1 MDHVV
6 RAVRAEE
13 WPQVRELRLAALR
26 DPAAPVA
33 FLEAYE
39 DAAVKPDAY
48 WQERAS
54 GASRGSRV
62 RQFVAEGPHGVW
74 AGSVTVLVEE
84 AGQDDAFGGVIERRQ
99 AHLVGVF
106 VRAEH
111 RGSGVTEALFEAAV
125 AWAWSLEGLER
136 VRLYVHEDNAR
147 AQAFY
152 RRFGFVGSGVV
163 VPVPGDP
170 SAREYELVLERPSG
184 PGGSDDAV

>member
-1 MDHVV
+1 MNQHVVRAV

-26 DPAAPVA
+26 DPVAPVA

-39 DAAVKPDAY
+39 DAAAKPDSF
-48 WQERAS
+48 WQERTA
-54 GASRGSRV
+54 GASTGSRV

-74 AGSVTVLVEE
+74 AGSVTVMIEE
-84 AGQDDAFGGVIERRQ
+84 AGHDDGFGGVVERRQ

-111 RGSGVTEALFEAAV
+111 RGSGVTDALFEAAV
-125 AWAWSLEGLER
+125 AWAWSVEGVER
-136 VRLYVHEDNAR
+136 VRLYVHEDNPR

-152 RRFGFVGSGVV
+152 RRFGFVRSGVV
-163 VPVPGDP
+163 VPVPGYS
-170 SAREYELVLERPSG
+170 SAREFELVLERPQR
-184 PGGSDDAV
+184 

>member
-1 MDHVV
+1 MNQHVVRAV

-26 DPAAPVA
+26 DPVAPVA

-39 DAAVKPDAY
+39 DAAAKPDSF
-48 WQERAS
+48 WQERTA
-54 GASRGSRV
+54 GASTGSRV

-74 AGSVTVLVEE
+74 AGSVTVMIEE
-84 AGQDDAFGGVIERRQ
+84 AGHDDGFGGVVERRQ

-111 RGSGVTEALFEAAV
+111 RGSGVTDALFEAAV
-125 AWAWSLEGLER
+125 AWAWSVEGVER
-136 VRLYVHEDNAR
+136 VRLYVHEDNPR

-152 RRFGFVGSGVV
+152 RRFGFVRSGVV
-163 VPVPGDP
+163 VPVPGDS
-170 SAREYELVLERPSG
+170 SAREFELVLERPQR
-184 PGGSDDAV
+184 